1 MSLKLENLE
10 VAPGSVHEHFRKGI
24 GIGTGNGKTSGRG
37 QKGAGARSG
46 ASRNALFAGGQL
58 PMYRA
63 FPKRGFTSLKHDRV
77 VGIVNL
83 SQLSAKFED
92 NTEIGFVD
100 LVEARLIKPSVDE
113 VKILGKGELTLKNL
127 TVHADSFSKHAR
139 EAIEKSGGKAICD
152 EGFPHASEGE
162 VED

>member
-1 MSLKLENLE
+1 MSLKLNELE
-10 VAPGSVHEHFRKGI
+10 TAPGSVHKHFRKGI

-77 VGIVNL
+77 IAIVNL
-83 SQLSAKFED
+83 SQLSERFED
-92 NTEIGFVD
+92 NATIDIGD
-100 LVEARLIKPSVDE
+100 LFESGLIKGHVDQ
-113 VKILGKGELTLKNL
+113 VKILGKGELTLKGI
-127 TVHADSFSKHAR
+127 TVYADAFSAHAK
-139 EAIEKSGGKAICD
+139 EAIEANGGRAIVGYPPL
-152 EGFPHASEGE
+152 EEEAA
-162 VED
+162 